1 MKKTVIALALC
12 MAAFPAA
19 AQTPPAAPVV
29 DAPKPKCEE
38 PPQFPGRVGM
48 QMEDRRRRFERGLE
62 AYKTCVLAFVEER
75 KAIIK
80 ANETAARAAIEEFNA
95 RMKKYNEEQEE
106 ARK

>member
-1 MKKTVIALALC
+1 MKRTVAALAFAIAL
-12 MAAFPAA
+12 PAA

-38 PPQFPGRVGM
+38 PPPFPGRVGM

-80 ANETAARAAIEEFNA
+80 ANEAAARGAIEEFNA